1 MFLFALK
8 DKFQFK
14 LVTYFYIRK
23 SFNYLM
29 IALEKI
35 LFESTVFTTCRIY
48 VHLID
53 KDLIIISGKEK
64 NYIGLNLYNYKKH
77 SGFGIRLQLS
87 EGRLRWE
94 YYVQVLLKFIPFVV

>member
-14 LVTYFYIRK
+14 LVTYFYIRT

-29 IALEKI
+29 IAQEKI
-35 LFESTVFTTCRIY
+35 LFDSAVFTTCRIY

-53 KDLIIISGKEK
+53 KDLITISEK
-64 NYIGLNLYNYKKH
+64 KKYIGLNHYNYKKH

-94 YYVQVLLKFIPFVV
+94 YYVQVLRKFIPSVV

>member
-29 IALEKI
+29 IAQEKI
-35 LFESTVFTTCRIY
+35 LFDSAVFTTCRIY

-53 KDLIIISGKEK
+53 KDLITISEKKNTSGSTIITTR
-64 NYIGLNLYNYKKH
+64 NI
-77 SGFGIRLQLS
+77 
-87 EGRLRWE
+87 
-94 YYVQVLLKFIPFVV
+94 VVLESDYS